1 LAKKQAFQACFWG
14 SGLGQDTHIATPLR
28 RKLQQDILAQ
38 MREARSQID
47 PAILQQAKDAI
58 LNAHRPNTGD
68 EPVDK
73 AKTLTMVKEYLS
85 LMRDN
90 KAVCHKVGGMI
101 GPQGLPVK

>member
-1 LAKKQAFQACFWG
+1 MFWG
-14 SGLGQDTHIATPLR
+14 SELGQDTHIATPLR
-28 RKLQQDILAQ
+28 RKLQQDILTQ

-47 PAILQQAKDAI
+47 PAVLQQARDAI
-58 LNAHRPNTGD
+58 LNVRNSDTGD

-90 KAVCHKVGGMI
+90 KVLCHKVGGMI
-101 GPQGLPVK
+101 EPQGLPVK